1 MDEEPVLKV
10 ENLSFQYRNGNHVL
24 HDISFTLDE
33 PGLTCIVG
41 PNGVG
46 KSTLIK
52 CVNGLLKPTSGKV
65 EVMGRDVSEYKLK
78 ELAKIVGYV
87 PVLSATYN
95 VMTVLDAVIIG
106 RYARQKWR
114 TTPEDIEIAH
124 SALEAMEIDDL
135 AMRNF
140 NELSAGQ
147 HQKVS
152 LARGL
157 VQEPRIM
164 LLDEPTSNLDVRH
177 QLFVSDFLKRLSK
190 KTGINVLM
198 ISHDL
203 NLAAKFS
210 DNLLVLEKPGRLYGF
225 GKPSDIISEDMLKR
239 VYNVES
245 EVVEDHGAPHVV
257 LQSVGL

>member
-1 MDEEPVLKV
+1 
-10 ENLSFQYRNGNHVL
+10 
-24 HDISFTLDE
+24 
-33 PGLTCIVG
+33 
-41 PNGVG
+41 
-46 KSTLIK
+46 
-52 CVNGLLKPTSGKV
+52 
-65 EVMGRDVSEYKLK
+65 
-78 ELAKIVGYV
+78 
-87 PVLSATYN
+87 
-95 VMTVLDAVIIG
+95 
-106 RYARQKWR
+106 
-114 TTPEDIEIAH
+114 
-124 SALEAMEIDDL
+124 
-135 AMRNF
+135 
-140 NELSAGQ
+140 
-147 HQKVS
+147 
-152 LARGL
+152 
-157 VQEPRIM
+157 M

>member
-1 MDEEPVLKV
+1 MKYEVR
-10 ENLSFQYRNGNHVL
+10 NLDFGYRTHHVL
-24 HDISFTLDE
+24 TDINLKFDK
-33 PGLTCIVG
+33 PGLVCIIG

-46 KSTLIK
+46 KSTLVK
-52 CVNGLLKPTSGKV
+52 CMNRINKGYTGDILIDDVNIREMSKKEISMKV
-65 EVMGRDVSEYKLK
+65 GF
-78 ELAKIVGYV
+78 V
-87 PVLSATYN
+87 PAGTQDIFT
-95 VMTVLDAVIIG
+95 MTVIDTVLIG
-106 RYARQKWR
+106 RHNIQGWR
-114 TTPEDIEIAH
+114 TTHKDLDVVRR
-124 SALEAMEIDDL
+124 ALEMLSLEDL

-177 QLFVSDFLKRLSK
+177 QLFVSDFLKRLCD

-210 DNLLVLEKPGRLYGF
+210 DNLLVLEKPGRLYGI
-225 GKPSDIISEDMLKR
+225 GPPSEIISSEMLKR

-245 EVVEDHGAPHVV
+245 EVVDDHGSPHVV